1 MDTIPVYL
9 DCDTGIDDA
18 LAIAHLLASPRAEL
32 LGVGT
37 VSGNSDAAQCARNT
51 LDLLALAGRPD
62 IPVAVGC
69 HDFQTVAYGGGSPHV
84 HGDNGLGGVELP
96 RADRE
101 PEAES
106 AAEMLIRLAREQ
118 EGKLHVIAVAPLTN
132 LAEALCREPRLPELV
147 AHVTIMGGAAL
158 APGNITAAAEAN
170 IFHDPEAAAEVLA
183 APWPVTLVPLDV
195 TMTEVMEEGHRR
207 RLLDSGKAV
216 PETLAR
222 MLEHYF
228 EFYRGIFGR
237 PSSAMHD
244 PLAAAIALGE
254 VAVTLGPVVRVA
266 VETGQGPARGATVCD
281 LRGRYRGDG
290 DQDGATC
297 RVVLEAEPG
306 FPDALVD
313 GILRAF

>member
-62 IPVAVGC
+62 IPVAVGN
-69 HDFQTVAYGGGSPHV
+69 HDFQAAPYGGGSPHV
-84 HGDNGLGGVELP
+84 HGDNGMGGLELP
-96 RADRE
+96 RAPRE
-101 PEAES
+101 PETES
-106 AAEMLIRLAREQ
+106 AAQMLVRLAREHR
-118 EGKLHVIAVAPLTN
+118 GRLHVIAVAPLTN
-132 LAEALCREPRLPELV
+132 LAEALRLEPRLPELV

-158 APGNITAAAEAN
+158 APGNLTPAAEAN
-170 IFHDPEAAAEVLA
+170 IFHDPEAAADVLA
-183 APWPVTLVPLDV
+183 APWELTLVPLDV
-195 TMTEVMEEGHRR
+195 TMTEVMEEEHRL
-207 RLLDSGKAV
+207 RLLNSGKPL
-216 PETLAR
+216 PEALGR
-222 MLEHYF
+222 MLEYYF

-237 PSSAMHD
+237 PCSAMHD

-254 VAVTLGPVVRVA
+254 VTVTRAPVVRAA
-266 VETGQGPARGATVCD
+266 VETGHGPARGATVCD
-281 LRGRYRGDG
+281 LRGIYRGSG
-290 DQDGATC
+290 DQDGAHC

-306 FPDALVD
+306 FPDFLVD
-313 GILRAF
+313 GLLRAF